1 MIILA
6 SSSPRRRE
14 LLANAGI
21 LFRVQTAYV
30 PEVHQPGESPVAFAS
45 RLAREKAEAV
55 ARKEPG
61 NYVLGAD
68 TIVIVDGEIMGKP
81 RDAADA
87 TRMLRLLS
95 GRDHDVTTA
104 ICVIDPHDKPH
115 VVAETTRVFFL
126 TLSEIEIT
134 DYIASGEPMDK
145 AGAYGI
151 QGLASKWIYRVE
163 GDYFTV
169 MGLPVAKVWET
180 LRSAGYQGVLGH
192 AGND

>member
-21 LFRVQTAYV
+21 LFRVQTGYV
-30 PEVHQPGESPVAFAS
+30 PEVHKPGESPVAFAS

-68 TIVIVDGEIMGKP
+68 TIVIIDGEILSKP
-81 RDAADA
+81 NDAADA
-87 TRMLRLLS
+87 TRMLRQLS

-104 ICVIDPHDKPH
+104 ICVVDPHGKPH
-115 VVAETTRVFFL
+115 VAAETTRVFFQD
-126 TLSEIEIT
+126 LSDQEIG

-151 QGLASKWIYRVE
+151 QGLASKWIHRVE

-169 MGLPVAKVWET
+169 MGLPVARVWET
-180 LRSAGYQGVLGH
+180 LKQAGYRS
-192 AGND
+192 